1 MVEADTPET
10 DYYAEEQKTFIDEP
24 AILDK
29 FKAAAVITD
38 GKLFSCQLLRQLII
52 FLCFSVPGEGKRALC
67 AWRRHC
73 HHLQHDRCYD
83 WRRGQEDLREQEEQT
98 FRTRYCFPN
107 LHLSK
112 QRYGSL
118 LSSYG
123 RKHTALGWRS
133 RQNVS
138 LSFLSETCLMLAIRR
153 SLVLSNHKFQLL
165 WCKCCS
171 KLQSKTFIMAMM
183 GH

>member
-83 WRRGQEDLREQEEQT
+83 
-98 FRTRYCFPN
+98 
-107 LHLSK
+107 
-112 QRYGSL
+112 
-118 LSSYG
+118 
-123 RKHTALGWRS
+123 
-133 RQNVS
+133 
-138 LSFLSETCLMLAIRR
+138 
-153 SLVLSNHKFQLL
+153 
-165 WCKCCS
+165 
-171 KLQSKTFIMAMM
+171 
-183 GH
+183 